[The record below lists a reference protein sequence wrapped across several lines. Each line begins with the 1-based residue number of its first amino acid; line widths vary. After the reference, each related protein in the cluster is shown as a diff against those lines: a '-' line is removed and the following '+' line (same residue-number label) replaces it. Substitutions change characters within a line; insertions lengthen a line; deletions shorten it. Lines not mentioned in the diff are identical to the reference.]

1 MLCGF
6 VESLS
11 RFARD
16 EKAST
21 AIEYGLI
28 AACIAL
34 AITASLSSVAD
45 GIRTGVYEPVAA
57 AIGSVF

>member
-11 RFARD
+11 RFTRD
-16 EKAST
+16 EQAST

-57 AIGSVF
+57 ALSSVF

>member
-1 MLCGF
+1 MGGEIFKALQ
-6 VESLS
+6 
-11 RFARD
+11 RFSED
-16 EKAST
+16 DQGST

-45 GIRTGVYEPVAA
+45 GIRTGVYEPIAA
-57 AIGSVF
+57 ALASVL